1 MRRPKKDI
9 QLTSYDEL
17 LGLEETSEKSM
28 NQVVEIELEKLY
40 PFKNHPFHVNDDEK
54 MAETVESI
62 KTYGVLTPAL
72 VRPRPDGGYEM
83 ISGHRRKRGCELCG
97 KTTLPALVRNYTDD
111 EAVIIMVDSNI
122 QRENLLPSEK
132 AHAYKMKYDAMKH
145 QGSKGEK
152 YTADMVGEAA
162 GDSGRT
168 VQRYIRLAA
177 LSDALL
183 DYVDNNKIPMI
194 VGEKLSYLKPEE
206 QEWLLEVIT
215 NSSIFPTK
223 QQAEQLK
230 ECSAN
235 GKLNQSYIY
244 AILRFQKR
252 KAGGVAACERH
263 NERKKEAYKSNP
275 DIDMERSKNNYHLV
289 APPKYTYK
297 KEINRKVA
305 EAGCRTR
312 KDSVMMVETLITA
325 SPEFMNQLP
334 PEEQKAY
341 FTMALDFISERVG
354 EQNILSAVVHMDE
367 RTPHMHLCFVPI
379 TPDNKLS
386 AKTILGNQKSLSEWQ
401 TAYHERMSSRW
412 NQLERGQSSM
422 ETKRKHVP
430 TWLYKLGGRL
440 DKQYGEIVSALSD
453 INAFNAGKKR
463 DKALELVAAWLPE
476 VEKFSKEIGR
486 QQAYIDSLKEQIG
499 QEADYAGRMRDEKYE
514 QELKVQKANQR
525 IFELQRTNEQMGRLL
540 SKIPPEVLEELQRTG
555 RNKSRER

>member
-1 MRRPKKDI
+1 MIVIFRA
-9 QLTSYDEL
+9 
-17 LGLEETSEKSM
+17 
-28 NQVVEIELEKLY
+28 
-40 PFKNHPFHVNDDEK
+40 FHVDIWVAFVGFFLPLVVAFASRN
-54 MAETVESI
+54 AARFAFLETQDCIGHNPSSSFLRRV
-62 KTYGVLTPAL
+62 TALWVTAVTVVTAVLGCPLPIAVTVTLIPCMTVTAL
-72 VRPRPDGGYEM
+72 AREYP
-83 ISGHRRKRGCELCG
+83 KN
-97 KTTLPALVRNYTDD
+97 T
-111 EAVIIMVDSNI
+111 VIIDMTV
-122 QRENLLPSEK
+122 
-132 AHAYKMKYDAMKH
+132 M
-145 QGSKGEK
+145 QGVRVTVAAVGRGYPK
-152 YTADMVGEAA
+152 TAVT
-162 GDSGRT
+162 T
-168 VQRYIRLAA
+168 VTAVTPKDGHPPKERR
-177 LSDALL
+177 
-183 DYVDNNKIPMI
+183 NPPM
-194 VGEKLSYLKPEE
+194 P
-206 QEWLLEVIT
+206 
-215 NSSIFPTK
+215 
-223 QQAEQLK
+223 
-230 ECSAN
+230 
-235 GKLNQSYIY
+235 Y

-275 DIDMERSKNNYHLV
+275 DIDMERSKNNYHLI

-297 KEINRKVA
+297 KEINRMVA

-341 FTMALDFISERVG
+341 FQTALDFISERVG
-354 EQNILSAVVHMDE
+354 KQNILSAVVHMDE

-386 AKTILGNQKSLSEWQ
+386 AKAILGNQKSLSEWQ

-440 DKQYGEIVSALSD
+440 DKQYEEIVSALSD

-463 DKALELVAAWLPE
+463 DKALDLLSAWLPD
-476 VEKFSKEIGR
+476 VEKFSKEIGK
-486 QQAYIDSLKEQIG
+486 QQAYIDSLKERIG
-499 QEADYAGRMRDEKYE
+499 QESDYAGRMRDEKYE
-514 QELKVQKANQR
+514 QELKVQKANQK

>member
-17 LGLEETSEKSM
+17 LGLEETPEKSM
-28 NQVVEIELEKLY
+28 NQVVEIDLAKLY

-183 DYVDNNKIPMI
+183 EYVDNNKIPMI

-206 QEWLLEVIT
+206 QGWLLEVIT

-230 ECSAN
+230 
-235 GKLNQSYIY
+235 
-244 AILRFQKR
+244 
-252 KAGGVAACERH
+252 
-263 NERKKEAYKSNP
+263 
-275 DIDMERSKNNYHLV
+275 
-289 APPKYTYK
+289 
-297 KEINRKVA
+297 
-305 EAGCRTR
+305 
-312 KDSVMMVETLITA
+312 
-325 SPEFMNQLP
+325 
-334 PEEQKAY
+334 
-341 FTMALDFISERVG
+341 AL
-354 EQNILSAVVHMDE
+354 
-367 RTPHMHLCFVPI
+367 
-379 TPDNKLS
+379 
-386 AKTILGNQKSLSEWQ
+386 
-401 TAYHERMSSRW
+401 
-412 NQLERGQSSM
+412 
-422 ETKRKHVP
+422 
-430 TWLYKLGGRL
+430 
-440 DKQYGEIVSALSD
+440 
-453 INAFNAGKKR
+453 
-463 DKALELVAAWLPE
+463 
-476 VEKFSKEIGR
+476 
-486 QQAYIDSLKEQIG
+486 
-499 QEADYAGRMRDEKYE
+499 
-514 QELKVQKANQR
+514 
-525 IFELQRTNEQMGRLL
+525 
-540 SKIPPEVLEELQRTG
+540 
-555 RNKSRER
+555 